1 MKSNIKLPAILIAL
15 SIIFSIVVFLYD
27 KNFPSE
33 KEDKIPTYSSKQL
46 KQKNT
51 QTNSSDLKIKE
62 IDEYLKNVQFNGNI
76 TIYKNN
82 NVILTKGYGYRD
94 FSKKIKN
101 DSNTM
106 YLIGSANKFVTGLIL
121 IQLEEEKKIKLTD
134 NVNLYIPHFSDRF
147 PITIRDLM
155 LHQSGLRKYNRN
167 PNFHGLN
174 ESIIHIQ
181 KNGMDPKYYLKNKY
195 NDVNYI
201 VLSKI
206 IENVTNSDYSSALNN
221 YIVNKSSLNHT
232 SLFNNINKSRYFT
245 TGYFNTSFTSIE
257 SQPIDLDQYYGAG
270 NLYMSTDDISKLM
283 LKLKTKKIVN
293 TETTNLL
300 FNSHN
305 RDIFPKNYRYGF
317 YVYPTHNRIH
327 GNFFGNDLVQCSNEK
342 YVVTLASNYLP
353 KPYNNQVEKHLKHIY
368 IDILKQPYKQ

>member
-1 MKSNIKLPAILIAL
+1 M
-15 SIIFSIVVFLYD
+15 
-27 KNFPSE
+27 
-33 KEDKIPTYSSKQL
+33 
-46 KQKNT
+46 
-51 QTNSSDLKIKE
+51 
-62 IDEYLKNVQFNGNI
+62 
-76 TIYKNN
+76 
-82 NVILTKGYGYRD
+82 TKGYGYRD

-181 KNGMDPKYYLKNKY
+181 KNGVDPKYYLKNKY

-232 SLFNNINKSRYFT
+232 SLF
-245 TGYFNTSFTSIE
+245 
-257 SQPIDLDQYYGAG
+257 
-270 NLYMSTDDISKLM
+270 
-283 LKLKTKKIVN
+283 
-293 TETTNLL
+293 
-300 FNSHN
+300 
-305 RDIFPKNYRYGF
+305 
-317 YVYPTHNRIH
+317 
-327 GNFFGNDLVQCSNEK
+327 
-342 YVVTLASNYLP
+342 
-353 KPYNNQVEKHLKHIY
+353 
-368 IDILKQPYKQ
+368 

>member
-1 MKSNIKLPAILIAL
+1 MIL
-15 SIIFSIVVFLYD
+15 
-27 KNFPSE
+27 
-33 KEDKIPTYSSKQL
+33 
-46 KQKNT
+46 
-51 QTNSSDLKIKE
+51 
-62 IDEYLKNVQFNGNI
+62 
-76 TIYKNN
+76 
-82 NVILTKGYGYRD
+82 
-94 FSKKIKN
+94 
-101 DSNTM
+101 
-106 YLIGSANKFVTGLIL
+106 
-121 IQLEEEKKIKLTD
+121 
-134 NVNLYIPHFSDRF
+134 RF
-147 PITIRDLM
+147 
-155 LHQSGLRKYNRN
+155 
-167 PNFHGLN
+167 
-174 ESIIHIQ
+174 
-181 KNGMDPKYYLKNKY
+181 
-195 NDVNYI
+195 
-201 VLSKI
+201 
-206 IENVTNSDYSSALNN
+206 
-221 YIVNKSSLNHT
+221 
-232 SLFNNINKSRYFT
+232 FNNINKSRYFT

-327 GNFFGNDLVQCSNEK
+327 GNFFGNDLVQYSNEK